1 MAKFTD
7 TCPAC
12 KSSFTNYTVQPLKY
26 CSVACQLANPI
37 IEDSGEIGKLG
48 DVRMAKS
55 VKVCLTEERQNDL

>member
-26 CSVACQLANPI
+26 CSVACQLANPV
-37 IEDSGEIGKLG
+37 IEDSAEEVKVG
-48 DVRMAKS
+48 DVRVAKS
-55 VKVCLTEERQNDL
+55 VKVGSCSV

>member
-26 CSVACQLANPI
+26 CSVACQLDTPI
-37 IEDSGEIGKLG
+37 IENLCVGEI
-48 DVRMAKS
+48 RPSKS
-55 VKVCLTEERQNDL
+55 VRVKEDK

>member
-26 CSVACQLANPI
+26 CSVACQLANPV
-37 IEDSGEIGKLG
+37 IENLCVGEI
-48 DVRMAKS
+48 RSSKS
-55 VKVCLTEERQNDL
+55 VRVKEDK

>member
-26 CSVACQLANPI
+26 CSVACQLDALI
-37 IEDSGEIGKLG
+37 IEDSAEEVKVG
-48 DVRMAKS
+48 DVRVAKS
-55 VKVCLTEERQNDL
+55 TRVGK

>member
-26 CSVACQLANPI
+26 CSVACQLDALI
-37 IEDSGEIGKLG
+37 INEISIARAERIKEG
-48 DVRMAKS
+48 DK
-55 VKVCLTEERQNDL
+55 